1 MSVPQP
7 LALCQLVTNTL
18 CSSPLNVSQG
28 TQTQLS
34 HNIPHPPQPLL
45 PASSSVG
52 IILFLFTHP
61 QHLKET
67 SLLPAFGQVFF
78 AVIIP
83 HESSSIESD

>member
-67 SLLPAFGQVFF
+67 SLLP
-78 AVIIP
+78 
-83 HESSSIESD
+83 SSQHLASYFPSMN